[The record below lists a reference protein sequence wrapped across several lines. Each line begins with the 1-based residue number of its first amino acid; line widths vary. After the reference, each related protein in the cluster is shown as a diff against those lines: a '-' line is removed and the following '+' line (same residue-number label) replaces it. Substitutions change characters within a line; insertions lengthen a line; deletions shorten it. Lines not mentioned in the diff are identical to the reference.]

1 MRREIMKLENYKC
14 WATPL
19 NFIVFASYKP
29 HLRNI
34 RSFSLNAFVRMLFF
48 AHICLPLIFSL
59 KTMWGMQAGRAPH
72 QNTAIHCSVS
82 ASEPRRDQAW
92 LLHFC
97 PSVLV
102 FTFLSV
108 CLCIFICAF
117 VNHGETMLVLLSL
130 TSVFETLRF
139 CELCL
144 SRILHYFH
152 MLISLSQVWHLNF
165 SQ

>member
-59 KTMWGMQAGRAPH
+59 KTMWVRNAGGARA
-72 QNTAIHCSVS
+72 ASKHCNPLLSQRKWTTERPSLAFTSV
-82 ASEPRRDQAW
+82 
-92 LLHFC
+92 LGLTHFC

-108 CLCIFICAF
+108 CLWTMERPCRYCCLWRVSLRHWDFANCASAENCTTF
-117 VNHGETMLVLLSL
+117 T
-130 TSVFETLRF
+130 
-139 CELCL
+139 C
-144 SRILHYFH
+144 
-152 MLISLSQVWHLNF
+152 
-165 SQ
+165 